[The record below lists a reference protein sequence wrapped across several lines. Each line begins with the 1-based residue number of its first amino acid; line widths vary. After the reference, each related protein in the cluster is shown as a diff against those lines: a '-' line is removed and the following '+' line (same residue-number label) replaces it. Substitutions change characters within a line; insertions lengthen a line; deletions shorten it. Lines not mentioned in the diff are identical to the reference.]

1 MANKSEK
8 KNQKIKKKEKYACS
22 EKMKWHKCETSR
34 IKKCA
39 KIATHEKNMT
49 KNWVQQTQKS
59 DRNGDGDRDGDR
71 RTADKLKDGRQP
83 QWQSQKKKKNKKKCN
98 QQKVKQYK
106 KNQKQKKKTLKK
118 KPETKT
124 IAARCKRGGREVG
137 RVEGEGDYSLQ
148 QASSSR
154 CVSVPQGGRAQRVQ
168 QSQREMQGKGED
180 LVWGRHSRKLT

>member
-1 MANKSEK
+1 MRVLKKWNDTSARQAELKNVQKSPRMK
-8 KNQKIKKKEKYACS
+8 RTWQKIEFSKHRNQTETETETETETDGQQTNSKTGDSLSDKTRRKKKTKRNAIS
-22 EKMKWHKCETSR
+22 RKWNNT
-34 IKKCA
+34 KK
-39 KIATHEKNMT
+39 T
-49 KNWVQQTQKS
+49 KN
-59 DRNGDGDRDGDR
+59 R
-71 RTADKLKDGRQP
+71 
-83 QWQSQKKKKNKKKCN
+83 
-98 QQKVKQYK
+98 
-106 KNQKQKKKTLKK
+106 KKKTLNK